1 MRASTV
7 AHRTPPSQEPRA
19 LSPAVRRYAAHAQ
32 RVSVTG
38 DLVTADGFRLGRWVE
53 RQRIARATRTL
64 PSQRERELDAVGFDW
79 RVEPIPRVDAKRLR
93 MLTELAAYRE
103 VHGTAEVPV
112 HYTTDDGERLGEWL
126 YRQIKR
132 WRTGTLADDERAV
145 LELFGV
151 TPNARRRGPRP
162 GVTAVPEHHS
172 DEGR

>member
-7 AHRTPPSQEPRA
+7 AHRTRPSQQPRA

-132 WRTGTLADDERAV
+132 WRTGTLAGDEQAV

-172 DEGR
+172 NGGR